1 MDEMTY
7 CIALRLKTGLVM
19 LADTRTNAG
28 VDNISRFRKL
38 FTWSTPGE
46 RAIAL
51 MTAGNLAITQAV
63 ISLLQERIDANDP
76 NQPHILNA
84 PTLFQVTQLIG
95 DAMRDVQDRYAQGLQ
110 AANESGGATIV
121 VAGQR
126 RGGQPRLYLVYS
138 AGNFIEATD
147 DTPFFQIG
155 EHKYGKPIL
164 DRVITPDID
173 IADAK
178 TAALLSMDSTLR
190 SNLTV
195 GMPLDLAVIR
205 AGRFEFE
212 ELRRI
217 EPDDS
222 EFHALSLVW
231 SQLMRDAFVQARER
245 TSQMVAQ
252 GVAPQQMS

>member
-1 MDEMTY
+1 MTY
-7 CIALRLKTGLVM
+7 CVGLRLKSGLVL

-38 FTWSTPGE
+38 FTWSNPGE
-46 RAIAL
+46 RAIAM
-51 MTAGNLAITQAV
+51 MTAGNLAITQGV
-63 ISLLQERIDANDP
+63 ISLLQERIDAADP
-76 NQPHILNA
+76 NFDNLMTA
-84 PTLFQVTQLIG
+84 SSMFRVAQLVG
-95 DAMRDVQDRYAQGLQ
+95 DAMQEVQNRYAVGLS
-110 AANESGGATIV
+110 AMNESGGATIV

-126 RGGQPRLYLVYS
+126 RGGQPRLFLIYS

-173 IADAK
+173 ILDAK

-217 EPDDS
+217 EPDDQS
-222 EFHALSLVW
+222 FHALSQNW
-231 SQLMRDAFVQARER
+231 SQLMRDAFVKAREQADDVSGGR
-245 TSQMVAQ
+245 Y
-252 GVAPQQMS
+252 